1 MTTELKPIEIY
12 SEFRSQ
18 LKELKEFNDSL
29 TFDYEDGEDN
39 KAARSHIYKL
49 KQTRAALDKARKAE
63 KAASLEYGRR
73 VDSEA
78 KGIAEQITA
87 MIDVHQVP
95 IDEVEQR
102 DNARKAVHEER
113 LAQLR
118 ALGTPTNERRWSD
131 QLRASL
137 EDAKEL
143 AALDWEEY
151 ADLAEVAAANTI
163 GALGIAIALAVDVE
177 AKDAELEQLRKE
189 AAEREALDAERE
201 AKEAAEKEARA
212 QAERDKQARIE
223 DNERKARQAKEVGEN
238 ARRVKQEREEREE
251 RIRKETEARL
261 KREAA
266 AEAARKEKAEERR
279 KANAKHVTKTKAE
292 ASKALVLAAEIDTVL
307 ADKLVELI
315 AADAIAHVELK
326 L

>member
-189 AAEREALDAERE
+189 AAEREA
-201 AKEAAEKEARA
+201 KEAAEKGARA

-223 DNERKARQAKEVGEN
+223 DNERKARQAKEAEEN

-266 AEAARKEKAEERR
+266 ADADRKKKAEERR